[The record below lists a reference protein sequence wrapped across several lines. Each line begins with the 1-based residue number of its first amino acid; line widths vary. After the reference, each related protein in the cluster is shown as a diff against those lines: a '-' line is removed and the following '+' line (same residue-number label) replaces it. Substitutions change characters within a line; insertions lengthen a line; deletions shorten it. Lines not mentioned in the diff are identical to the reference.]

1 GDETKWKVSCLFR
14 LLRKVMFFRDVSL
27 GPHET
32 RLRFRLIHFW
42 EAQNPVKKTLIGLEM
57 LLIDEQG
64 TVIQGFIPPGRIKK
78 YLPEMK
84 RGSVYELINF
94 YGSKNKPMYRVAD
107 HITTVS
113 FAWKSELS
121 VLHDI
126 PIPFDEDL
134 FRMHLY
140 EDFEANCDLKG
151 DVYDVLGHMKL
162 VDGQILTERPTID
175 EAKIATTRHI
185 MIHVQ
190 SHEGPVMKLYLWD
203 QAATDFCKKFKS
215 YENTPTV
222 VLVTAV
228 NTKRLGGTMAL
239 SSMSPT
245 RVFMDYDVQPTI
257 DYFAWLSS
265 NPEIAKQV
273 SAEDAFFECT
283 ATIDDV
289 VHGSAWYYI
298 ACTGCHSK
306 ATKGANSLICTN
318 PRCVKDTTVGVAQYR
333 AKISVYDSSEQGFFV
348 LLGDAG
354 FQLTGRH
361 ASELVSSYFEAN
373 KDKGPDHEVP
383 VPEALISIIGQT
395 HKFCVKVTDH
405 NFSGNTRAIT
415 VTKILPLET
424 PSPTEGSLGNAIA
437 EPSMEAVQTGS
448 DVCEPSKSRGDSA
461 DEECKR
467 TFDSVD
473 PERVKRA
480 RCEK

>member
-1 GDETKWKVSCLFR
+1 MAMKRNGKSPASSESDES
-14 LLRKVMFFRDVSL
+14 VMFFRDVSL

-84 RGSVYELINF
+84 
-94 YGSKNKPMYRVAD
+94 
-107 HITTVS
+107 
-113 FAWKSELS
+113 

-126 PIPFDEDL
+126 PIPFDEDR
-134 FRMHLY
+134 FRMHSY

-151 DVYDVLGHMKL
+151 DLYDVLGHMKL
-162 VDGQILTERPTID
+162 VDGQALTERPTID
-175 EAKIATTRHI
+175 EAKLATTRHI
-185 MIHVQ
+185 MVHVQ

-222 VLVTAV
+222 LLVTAV
-228 NTKRLGGTMAL
+228 NTKRLGGNLAL

-257 DYFAWLSS
+257 DYFACAEVVTKRETMTISDIFSYMTLES
-265 NPEIAKQV
+265 AK
-273 SAEDAFFECT
+273 CT

-289 VHGSAWYYI
+289 VHGSAW
-298 ACTGCHSK
+298 
-306 ATKGANSLICTN
+306 
-318 PRCVKDTTVGVAQYR
+318 YR

-383 VPEALISIIGQT
+383 VPEALISIVGQT

-415 VTKILPLET
+415 VTKILPPET
-424 PSPTEGSLGNAIA
+424 SSPTKGSVDNAIA
-437 EPSMEAVQTGS
+437 ATSMEAVQTGS
-448 DVCEPSKSRGDSA
+448 EVCGPSKSRGDSA
-461 DEECKR
+461 DEESKR

-473 PERVKRA
+473 PEKVKRA